1 MVVESDALNN
11 FRRPCVAE
19 DFDAGGH
26 SRPKSG
32 KGSFNPNATA
42 CDVRH
47 RLVAYRLANQPTV
60 AGHRRGAARW
70 TAASFGRGSAAT
82 AGGRIEDDVV
92 ATEPGHRNPFPV
104 LNRSEIA

>member
-26 SRPKSG
+26 SRSKSG

-60 AGHRRGAARW
+60 AGPRAALLDGRQHRL
-70 TAASFGRGSAAT
+70 
-82 AGGRIEDDVV
+82 AGDRPPPPVV
-92 ATEPGHRNPFPV
+92 VSKTTSSPPSPATEIPFQF
-104 LNRSEIA
+104 